1 MDVQESGNKNRGRGN
16 RRKERSRQLEESL
29 ERRHH
34 LARSRRIIVEDGIRG
49 VSQVLKL
56 VDLQEQ
62 AAGRKLGEV
71 ASMSQ
76 K

>member
-16 RRKERSRQLEESL
+16 RRKERNRQLEESL

-34 LARSRRIIVEDGIRG
+34 LARSRWIIVEDGIRG

-56 VDLQEQ
+56 VDLQ